1 MGEAGGGLAGG
12 GQAGGGAGG
21 TYPAAWEGCSRSRG
35 SCRRSGWL
43 FSTSCNRTCPVRA
56 AVATPWPQGWPSLGR
71 WARSHLQHVVQQ
83 GHAALLGLGLRELQ
97 QCADLEAI
105 SVPRVAALEGPG
117 PGWE

>member
-1 MGEAGGGLAGG
+1 M
-12 GQAGGGAGG
+12 
-21 TYPAAWEGCSRSRG
+21 
-35 SCRRSGWL
+35 
-43 FSTSCNRTCPVRA
+43 RA